1 MVTGAYNLHSYN
13 HRSNKKRKNRQNNFS
28 VNSASQ
34 NLQMFVTH
42 NVSKPQLSFPDDL
55 MNHFYE
61 MGLTG
66 GYHTTTLIQTIVF
79 LSALSSFITVM
90 RPNRLSGLLAY
101 EVRPP
106 ISHVSDWCVWI
117 RAEHLE
123 QKSRT
128 AEPADF
134 VNLQQ
139 YTCGRQT
146 HINALTH
153 EALSVPRW
161 FLNPRRNTASLHVSL
176 SFFHF

>member
-79 LSALSSFITVM
+79 CLPCHHSSQLCVLTTWVGCWLM
-90 RPNRLSGLLAY
+90 RSDPPPPFPGGGGYLTRLWLVCMDKGGASG
-101 EVRPP
+101 
-106 ISHVSDWCVWI
+106 
-117 RAEHLE
+117 AE
-123 QKSRT
+123 
-128 AEPADF
+128 EPDGS
-134 VNLQQ
+134 
-139 YTCGRQT
+139 TCGLCKLAVAYLWKT
-146 HINALTH
+146 NAH
-153 EALSVPRW
+153 
-161 FLNPRRNTASLHVSL
+161 
-176 SFFHF
+176 

>member
-79 LSALSSFITVM
+79 CLPCHHSSQ
-90 RPNRLSGLLAY
+90 L
-101 EVRPP
+101 
-106 ISHVSDWCVWI
+106 CV
-117 RAEHLE
+117 
-123 QKSRT
+123 
-128 AEPADF
+128 
-134 VNLQQ
+134 
-139 YTCGRQT
+139 
-146 HINALTH
+146 LT
-153 EALSVPRW
+153 
-161 FLNPRRNTASLHVSL
+161 T
-176 SFFHF
+176 